1 MASTELKSIADI
13 FERKVFRIPDY
24 QRGYAWEDK
33 QLNDFWEDLENLN
46 LAKDRYHYTGV
57 ITLERVED
65 KIFKRWDEDKW
76 LIEDGDFT
84 PYFIVDG
91 QQRLITTV
99 ILIQTIIEKTD
110 NDYFASFE
118 KSDLIKKYI
127 YQKKRDGISKT
138 YIFGYD
144 KDNPSYEFLKTK
156 IFNEKSIT
164 DRNIETLYTANLEYA
179 KGFFQ
184 EKIKEKNTD
193 ELAKLFKKI
202 TQKLKFN
209 VYEIEKDLD
218 VFIAF
223 ETMNNRGKQL
233 SNLEL
238 LKNRLIYL
246 STIFDKDDNDKDL
259 LRKHI
264 NESWKTIYEYL
275 GKNKNN
281 PLDDDEFLKNHWVMY
296 FGHYSRK
303 TAADYIKFLLDE
315 HFTVKNVLNGR
326 LKIKDIEDYVI
337 NIQKSIQGWFILF
350 NPETSKY
357 EDNIKKWLYK
367 LSRIGYGSFRPI
379 IMAILVK
386 NKEET
391 AKIVE
396 ALKVMER
403 CIFLIFR
410 ISQRRS
416 NTGDSEFY
424 GFAKD
429 YHENNRNLDVVVTR
443 INEKWIQQYFDI
455 KKFKDYM
462 DDKFTLYDKDGF
474 YGWWAVKYFLYEYD
488 LCLQEKS
495 KTNKIKINWEEFKET
510 KKDYISVEHIYPQ
523 TSGEE
528 CWNKYFGKYSEEE
541 KNFLC
546 NSLGNLLPLSKQKNS
561 SLQNDCFE
569 DKKKKKNGSIGYFN
583 GSYSE
588 NEVAQKETWGPK
600 DILERGLE
608 LLNFLEERWDVN
620 IGEEKDKI
628 ELLHLNFINE

>member
-1 MASTELKSIADI
+1 MASTELRSITNI
-13 FERKVFRIPDY
+13 FESTVFRIPDY
-24 QRGYAWEDK
+24 QRGYAWGDK
-33 QLNDFWEDLENLN
+33 QLNDFWDDLEN
-46 LAKDRYHYTGV
+46 LAKDRFHYTGV
-57 ITLERVED
+57 LTLERVED

-76 LIEDGDFT
+76 LIEDRDFT

-91 QQRLITTV
+91 QQRLITIV
-99 ILIQTIIEKTD
+99 ILIQTILEKID
-110 NDYFASFE
+110 KVKYFASFE

-127 YQKKRDGISKT
+127 YQEKREGISKT

-179 KGFFQ
+179 KEFFQ
-184 EKIKEKNTD
+184 KKLKEKD
-193 ELAKLFKKI
+193 IEELTKLFKKI

-209 VYEIEKDLD
+209 VYEIEKELD

-223 ETMNNRGKQL
+223 ETMNNRGKPL
-233 SNLEL
+233 SHLEL

-246 STIFDKDDNDKDL
+246 STIFDKDENGKDS

-275 GKNKNN
+275 GKNKDN
-281 PLDDDEFLKNHWVMY
+281 PLDDDVFLKNHWIMY
-296 FGHYSRK
+296 FKYSRK
-303 TAADYIKFLLDE
+303 TASDYIKFLLDE
-315 HFTVKNVLNGR
+315 HFTVKNVLNGG
-326 LKIKDIEDYVI
+326 LKIKDIQEYVT
-337 NIQKSIQGWFILF
+337 NIQESIRKWFILF

-357 EDNIKKWLYK
+357 EDDIKKWLDK
-367 LSRIGYGSFRPI
+367 LNRIGYGAFGPL

-386 NKEET
+386 KKEET

-403 CIFLIFR
+403 YIFLIFR
-410 ISQRRS
+410 IAQRRS

-429 YHENNRNLDVVVTR
+429 YHEDNLNLDVMVTS
-443 INEKWIQQYFDI
+443 INEWIQQYFDI
-455 KKFKDYM
+455 EKFKEHM

-495 KTNKIKINWEEFKET
+495 KTNKIKINWEEFMKT

-523 TSGEE
+523 KSEVE

-541 KNFLC
+541 KIFLC

-588 NEVAQKETWGPK
+588 NDVAQKETWSPK
-600 DILERGLE
+600 EILERGLK